1 MGKYFN
7 TKGKPSKNRK
17 DRDMKAFEDQVID
30 IMKTTDIPDIKN
42 IGLSKEAQKRLS
54 EADTSELDN
63 IEKELGISIEETV
76 GEIESDVIGT
86 SQNFNESIDI
96 EDETVEKVD
105 IDVQGEVTGYSKQD
119 VEKVDG
125 KFKINISDDKM
136 SVSLDFFPSK
146 GGGKPLTLEQVKSEL
161 NNMNVVYGVNY
172 DLIMRLIGDVEQTK
186 EEKSGVIIAQGT
198 LPEDGKDGSIEFH
211 FSDNDDIL
219 RFKEESDT

>member
-76 GEIESDVIGT
+76 GEIESDVIDT

-125 KFKINISDDKM
+125 KFKINVSDDKM
-136 SVSLDFFPSK
+136 IVSLDLFPSK

-198 LPEDGKDGSIEFH
+198 LPEDGKDGSIKFH

>member
-17 DRDMKAFEDQVID
+17 DRDMKAFEDQVTD
-30 IMKTTDIPDIKN
+30 IMKTTAIPDIEN

-54 EADTSELDN
+54 EADTYELDN

-76 GEIESDVIGT
+76 GEIESDVIDT
-86 SQNFNESIDI
+86 SKNFNESIDI
-96 EDETVEKVD
+96 EDETVEKVN
-105 IDVQGEVTGYSKQD
+105 IDVQGEVTEYGKQYG
-119 VEKVDG
+119 EKVDG

-136 SVSLDFFPSK
+136 SVSLNLFPSK
-146 GGGKPLTLEQVKSEL
+146 GDGKPLILEQVKSEL

-198 LPEDGKDGSIEFH
+198 LPEDGKPGSIEFH